1 VHNKLN
7 VAPPYQHSTF
17 PQRVT
22 MTHLI
27 MMFQICPCFRL
38 LGISPDTGD
47 LTMRIGL
54 HSGPVTAGVL
64 RGEKS
69 RFQLFGDT
77 VNTAARI
84 ESTGARSKIHISQE
98 TADLIVADGKS
109 KWIKPRDKA
118 VSAKG
123 KGSLTTFWLD
133 IKGGSVHSD
142 PTSTG
147 EGGGDGD
154 GDDDQDDDLS
164 ESGNANPKEKTEP
177 GDPRQLLE
185 RNVPVLDA
193 RTRKLVDW
201 SVDVLKQQIKKIV
214 VMRDPKAKSDPFAK
228 RVDVADNGSTVIH
241 EVQEIITLPDDIVD
255 FARDLKGMRLDDKIT
270 DQLVSLVSTIAS
282 MYRDVPFHNFDHASH
297 VTMSVTKLLS
307 RVVTPSDMDIA
318 RRGSLQA
325 LGETNL
331 HEYTYGI
338 TSDPLCQFALS
349 FAALIHDVD
358 HHGVPNAQLVKEN
371 TEMAKKYNNQSVAEQ
386 NSVDMA
392 WDLFMQPQYLALR
405 ECICYTRADQQRF
418 RALVVNAVM
427 ATDIVDKE
435 LGALRKHRWAVAFQE
450 EGEATE
456 DKSRLTDRNR
466 KATIVIEHMIQA
478 SDVAHT
484 MQHWHV
490 YQKWNEKFFR
500 ECRAAYLAGRAEKDP
515 AEGWYQGELGFFDF
529 YIIPLA
535 NKLKEC
541 GCFGVSCDE
550 YLNYALANRNEWERK
565 GKAIVAGYVGAY
577 QDVGDYDNEP
587 PVEAA

>member
-1 VHNKLN
+1 
-7 VAPPYQHSTF
+7 
-17 PQRVT
+17 
-22 MTHLI
+22 
-27 MMFQICPCFRL
+27 
-38 LGISPDTGD
+38 
-47 LTMRIGL
+47 MRIGL

-98 TADLIVADGKS
+98 TADLLVADGKS

-147 EGGGDGD
+147 EGGGDGEGE
-154 GDDDQDDDLS
+154 GDNDQDDDLS
-164 ESGNANPKEKTEP
+164 ESGNAKPKEKTQP
-177 GDPRQLLE
+177 GDPRQLLG
-185 RNVPVLDA
+185 RNLPVLDA

-214 VMRDPKAKSDPFAK
+214 AMRDPKTKHEPFVK
-228 RVDVADNGSTVIH
+228 REDVAKNGSTVIH
-241 EVQEIITLPDDIVD
+241 EVQEIITLPDDIVE
-255 FARDLKGMRLDDKIT
+255 FARDIKGMHLDDTIT
-270 DQLVSLVSTIAS
+270 DQLVSFVSTIAS

-307 RVVTPSDMDIA
+307 RVVTPSTVDIA
-318 RRGSLQA
+318 RRGSIQQE
-325 LGETNL
+325 GETNL

-358 HHGVPNAQLVKEN
+358 HLGVPNAQLVKEK
-371 TEMAKKYNNQSVAEQ
+371 TEMATKYNNQSVAEQ
-386 NSVDMA
+386 NSVDIA
-392 WDLFMQPQYLALR
+392 WDLLMQPQYLALR

-435 LGALRKHRWAVAFQE
+435 LGACE
-450 EGEATE
+450 
-456 DKSRLTDRNR
+456 S
-466 KATIVIEHMIQA
+466 IV
-478 SDVAHT
+478 
-484 MQHWHV
+484 
-490 YQKWNEKFFR
+490 
-500 ECRAAYLAGRAEKDP
+500 GR
-515 AEGWYQGELGFFDF
+515 
-529 YIIPLA
+529 
-535 NKLKEC
+535 
-541 GCFGVSCDE
+541 
-550 YLNYALANRNEWERK
+550 
-565 GKAIVAGYVGAY
+565 
-577 QDVGDYDNEP
+577 
-587 PVEAA
+587 